1 MTVYRATHGRSTSAD
16 LVNLVGTVLALILA
30 AHVTFWLLH
39 ANTAHP
45 LVRWVAHTSDV
56 IALWF
61 VNLVDT
67 GNPTFSVIVN
77 YGLAAVFWLFVTG
90 AIAGL
95 LRRVG

>member
-1 MTVYRATHGRSTSAD
+1 MTMYRVTHGRSTSAD

-39 ANTAHP
+39 ANMANP
-45 LVRWVAHTSDV
+45 VVRWVAQTSEV

-61 VNLVDT
+61 ANLVDT

-77 YGLAAVFWLFVTG
+77 YGLAAVFWLFATG
-90 AIAGL
+90 VIAGL